1 VPPPTSAMSVTQR
14 CTPVAE
20 SDCDHH
26 TNRYVFSPGQQSPA
40 ASRRPNVHR
49 VTLAPELSPVAS
61 IPREV
66 VAVCFDVD
74 ATLVDYEASTR
85 AGLRELLGTDDAWA
99 QWCALTDQHYARY
112 LAGQVDFD
120 MMRRH
125 RTRDFFACRGELL
138 CDGEVVRR
146 EERRAAAVRRAWQL
160 FDDALPC
167 LRALRA
173 LGMRLAAVTNAAG
186 DHQRAKLGA
195 LGLESTFDA
204 VLISGELGVAKPHRA
219 IFRRACRALGV
230 RPAQAV
236 HVGDRLDVDAEGA
249 RDAGLHGVWLDRS
262 GCGALPHDAGIS
274 VIGRLAELPAL
285 LTRHAGGQLV
295 TQTTAQWKPAL
306 VVD

>member
-1 VPPPTSAMSVTQR
+1 
-14 CTPVAE
+14 
-20 SDCDHH
+20 
-26 TNRYVFSPGQQSPA
+26 
-40 ASRRPNVHR
+40 

-99 QWCALTDQHYARY
+99 QWCALTDEHYARY

-120 MMRRH
+120 VMRRH
-125 RTRDFFACRGELL
+125 RTKDFFACRGELL

-146 EERRAAAVRRAWQL
+146 EERRAAAVRRAWKL

-204 VLISGELGVAKPHRA
+204 V
-219 IFRRACRALGV
+219 GV

-236 HVGDRLDVDAEGA
+236 HVGDRLDTDAEGA

-262 GCGALPHDAGIS
+262 GCGALPHGAGIS

-285 LTRHAGGQLV
+285 LTRHSGGQLV
-295 TQTTAQWKPAL
+295 AQTTAQWKRAL

>member
-1 VPPPTSAMSVTQR
+1 MAPR
-14 CTPVAE
+14 
-20 SDCDHH
+20 
-26 TNRYVFSPGQQSPA
+26 G
-40 ASRRPNVHR
+40 PNVHQ

-61 IPREV
+61 VPCEV

-99 QWCALTDQHYARY
+99 QWCALTDEHYVRY

-120 MMRRH
+120 MMRLH
-125 RTRDFFACRGELL
+125 RTKDFFACRGEFLS
-138 CDGEVVRR
+138 DGEVVRR

-167 LRALRA
+167 LRALRL
-173 LGMRLAAVTNAAG
+173 LGLRLAAITNAAG

-204 VLISGELGVAKPHRA
+204 VLISGEVGVTKPHRA

-236 HVGDRLDVDAEGA
+236 HVGDRLDTDAEGA

-262 GCGALPHDAGIS
+262 GCGALPQDAGIS

-285 LTRHAGGQLV
+285 LTRLAGGQLAA
-295 TQTTAQWKPAL
+295 QTPAQWKAAL

>member
-1 VPPPTSAMSVTQR
+1 M
-14 CTPVAE
+14 
-20 SDCDHH
+20 
-26 TNRYVFSPGQQSPA
+26 
-40 ASRRPNVHR
+40 HR
-49 VTLAPELSPVAS
+49 VTLAPELSPAASVA
-61 IPREV
+61 REV

-74 ATLVDYEASTR
+74 ATLVDHEASTR

-99 QWCALTDQHYARY
+99 EWCALTDEHYAHY
-112 LAGQVDFD
+112 LAGQVDFEL
-120 MMRRH
+120 MRRR
-125 RTRDFFACRGELL
+125 RTKDFFACRGEHL
-138 CDGEVVRR
+138 CDGEVVQR

-160 FDDALPC
+160 FDDTLPC

-173 LGMRLAAVTNAAG
+173 LGLRLAAITNAAG

-219 IFRRACRALGV
+219 IFRRACSALGV
-230 RPAQAV
+230 HPAQTV
-236 HVGDRLDVDAEGA
+236 HVGDRLDTDAEGA

-262 GCGALPHDAGIS
+262 GCGTLPQDAGIS

-295 TQTTAQWKPAL
+295 AQTTAQWKPAP

>member
-1 VPPPTSAMSVTQR
+1 MHQ
-14 CTPVAE
+14 
-20 SDCDHH
+20 
-26 TNRYVFSPGQQSPA
+26 
-40 ASRRPNVHR
+40 

-61 IPREV
+61 DPREV
-66 VAVCFDVD
+66 AAVCFDVD

-85 AGLRELLGTDDAWA
+85 AGLRELLGNDDAWA
-99 QWCALTDQHYARY
+99 QWCVLTEEHYARY

-125 RTRDFFACRGELL
+125 RTKDFFACRGEFL

-173 LGMRLAAVTNAAG
+173 LGLRLAAITNAAG
-186 DHQRAKLGA
+186 AHQRAKLGA

-219 IFRRACRALGV
+219 IFRRACCALGV
-230 RPAQAV
+230 HPSQTV

-262 GCGALPHDAGIS
+262 GCGALPRADGIS
-274 VIGRLAELPAL
+274 VIGRLAELPVL
-285 LTRHAGGQLV
+285 LTRHAGGQLGA
-295 TQTTAQWKPAL
+295 QTTAQWSPAL